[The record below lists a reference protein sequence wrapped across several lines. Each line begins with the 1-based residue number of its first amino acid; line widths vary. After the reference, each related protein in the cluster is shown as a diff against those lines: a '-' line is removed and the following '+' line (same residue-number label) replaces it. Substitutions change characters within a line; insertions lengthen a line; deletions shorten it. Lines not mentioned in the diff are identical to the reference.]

1 MTAGETPLLV
11 ACAGGAVRCVE
22 LLLSKGCDMDAVDSQ
37 GRGPLHHAVESGSY
51 EAVMW
56 VMEEC
61 RDVSPHDAAGI
72 TPLHIAIEHDYMDIG
87 APPPCVIL
95 FGMLS

>member
-1 MTAGETPLLV
+1 
-11 ACAGGAVRCVE
+11 
-22 LLLSKGCDMDAVDSQ
+22 MDAVDSQ

-61 RDVSPHDAAGI
+61 RDVSPQDAAGV

-87 APPPCVIL
+87 ASPPSGLRVT
-95 FGMLS
+95 FGMLEMLMSTRPRAYIAACACVQPSC

>member
-1 MTAGETPLLV
+1 
-11 ACAGGAVRCVE
+11 
-22 LLLSKGCDMDAVDSQ
+22 
-37 GRGPLHHAVESGSY
+37 
-51 EAVMW
+51 MW